1 VNPLF
6 VFPPEKKQIGAFIQR
21 RRRELGLTQER
32 LSEMIDCSLRHLV
45 NIERGIN
52 GVSIEILL
60 KLCDALRVTP
70 NEILLPQ
77 KETDCPDLAWLTEAL
92 KHLSPPQ
99 RKTAVAILSPYILY
113 AQKIEE

>member
-1 VNPLF
+1 MPTFLLD
-6 VFPPEKKQIGAFIQR
+6 KKQTGAFIQR
-21 RRRELGLTQER
+21 RRREIGLTQEK
-32 LSEMIDCSLRHLV
+32 LSEVLDCSLRHMV
-45 NIERGIN
+45 DIERGIN

-77 KETDCPDLAWLTEAL
+77 NKTNCPDLAWLTEAL
-92 KHLSPPQ
+92 KQLSPVQ
-99 RKTAVAILSPYILY
+99 QKTAVAILSPYILY